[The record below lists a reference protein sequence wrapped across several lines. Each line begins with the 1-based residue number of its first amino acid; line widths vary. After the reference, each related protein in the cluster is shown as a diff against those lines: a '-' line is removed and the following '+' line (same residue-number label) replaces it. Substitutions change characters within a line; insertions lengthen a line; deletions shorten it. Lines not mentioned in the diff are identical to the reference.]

1 MARKTEKIDPSTQ
14 LETQRHTVSFDSY
27 DITVRQLMDMIDADS
42 VDISP
47 EYQRHFVWDSERQST
62 FIESVFLGIPVP
74 PIFMA
79 TNKDSTWELV
89 DGVQRI
95 SSLINYCGSDKLRK
109 RIKTASPLSIIGL
122 EKLDSFNDLT
132 YDALPKSLQ
141 LAFQL
146 RPIRVTTLNDKSS
159 KSVRFDLFERLN
171 TGGIKL
177 QPQEIRNCIF
187 RGEFNKSIKTL
198 SGNATFRKVAKVQK
212 GSENNGTS
220 EELVLRYFAFLSNY
234 SKFDHSVND
243 FLNGYMEAN
252 QNKKIPAPA
261 IEEFNA
267 VFEILSAALPNG
279 ITRTPS
285 GKITPFNL
293 FEAIAVGTALALR
306 LKKSI
311 KKANILPLLTDL
323 NLKKFTT
330 GGTNSNRMVVGRIE
344 YVRDRL
350 V

>member
-1 MARKTEKIDPSTQ
+1 MKKITEKIDPSAQ

-27 DITVRQLMDMIDADS
+27 DITVKQLIDMIESGS

-47 EYQRHFVWDSERQST
+47 EYQRHFVWDVERQST
-62 FIESVFLGIPVP
+62 FIESVFLGIPIP

-95 SSLINYCGSDKLRK
+95 SSLINYCGSEKLRK
-109 RIKTASPLSIIGL
+109 NIKTPEPLSITGL
-122 EKLDSFNDLT
+122 EKLDSFNNLSYSD
-132 YDALPKSLQ
+132 LPKSLQ

-159 KSVRFDLFERLN
+159 KNVRFDLFERLN

-177 QPQEIRNCIF
+177 QPQEIRNCIY
-187 RGEFNKSIKTL
+187 RGQLNKQLKEL
-198 SGNATFRKVAKVQK
+198 AADAAFKKVAKVQK
-212 GSENNGTS
+212 GSENNGTA
-220 EELVLRYFAFLSNY
+220 EELVLRYFAFLNKY

-243 FLNGYMEAN
+243 FLNDYMESN
-252 QNKKIPAPA
+252 QNKRLPAA
-261 IEEFNA
+261 QIEEFNT
-267 VFEILSAALPNG
+267 VFNILSAALPNG
-279 ITRTPS
+279 ITRTAN

-293 FEAIAVGTALALR
+293 YEAITVGTALALR
-306 LKKSI
+306 AKKVI
-311 KKANILPLLTDL
+311 KKQNILPLLTDME
-323 NLKKFTT
+323 LKKFTT
-330 GGTNSNRMVVGRIE
+330 GGTNSNRMVAGRIE

-350 V
+350 I